1 MRPYYYFG
9 DGRALTALTTGQLFF
24 VNTRARDLTPWI
36 VHLGLWETFVDD
48 ILCALAEPG
57 ATFLDVG
64 ANQGY
69 YAVKVGGLTAPNGP
83 IYAFEPNPELYPLVT
98 DNMNINGFDPRS
110 RVFNVAAG
118 DGASKSTLLFEPRC
132 PGGGQVGIDAAVAGP
147 QYSRVEIDVAAI
159 DDLLPLDCV
168 ADLIKIDVEGYEPLV
183 LRGMEKLLA
192 RSPGAAIVT
201 EVSYHHWAKFGDPA
215 ALLRQVAGDRRVFR
229 IHLDGRIEELTD
241 DIGHALDQ
249 NMVCYMLLLPR
260 TEAAWAK
267 VARFA
272 QLPADPLEAEP
283 LAPAC
288 EGPPLQT
295 FPERPSLARRV
306 AGRLMRMAF
315 PNDP

>member
-9 DGRALTALTTGQLFF
+9 GGRGLTTLTTGQLFF
-24 VNTRARDLTPWI
+24 VNTRARDLTPWF

-69 YAVKVGGLTAPNGP
+69 YAVKVGGLTGP
-83 IYAFEPNPELYPLVT
+83 DGLIYAFEPNPELSPLVA
-98 DNMNINGFDPRS
+98 DNMNINGFDPRA

-118 DGASKSTLLFEPRC
+118 DGAGKSTLLFEPRR
-132 PGGGQVGIDAAVAGP
+132 PGGGQVGVDPSIEGP
-147 QYSRVEIDVAAI
+147 QYSRVEIDVVAI
-159 DDLLPLDCV
+159 DDVLPPGCV

-183 LRGMEKLLA
+183 LRGMQKLLA

-201 EVSYHHWAKFGDPA
+201 EVSYRHWAKFGDPA
-215 ALLRQVAGDRRVFR
+215 TLLRQAAGDRRVFR
-229 IHLDGRIEELTD
+229 IYLDGHIEELPTAID
-241 DIGHALDQ
+241 HAIDHD
-249 NMVCYMLLLPR
+249 MVCYMLLLPR
-260 TEAAWAK
+260 TDEAWAK

-272 QLPADPLEAEP
+272 NVGQAPPPASPEP
-283 LAPAC
+283 PAPPPPGAPAKRSF
-288 EGPPLQT
+288 G
-295 FPERPSLARRV
+295 RRV

-315 PNDP
+315 PNEP